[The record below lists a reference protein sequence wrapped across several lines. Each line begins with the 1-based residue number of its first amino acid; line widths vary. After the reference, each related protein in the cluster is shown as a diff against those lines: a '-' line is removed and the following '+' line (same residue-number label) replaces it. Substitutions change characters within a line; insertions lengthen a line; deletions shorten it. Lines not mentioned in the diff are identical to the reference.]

1 MNEIFIAIGLILIIE
16 GLLCALFPSKIK
28 NMTKFIQDMPDKNL
42 KKAGLIFSVI
52 GFIIVWYIKRS

>member
-28 NMTKFIQDMPDKNL
+28 NMTKLIEAMPANNL
-42 KKAGLIFSVI
+42 RILGVVFAII
-52 GFIIVWYIKRS
+52 GFIIIWYIKR